1 VLEAGGYVAVALVI
15 VEVVLVFFFARG
27 KTAKTAFVMASFA
40 IMFLAAF
47 FWMGN
52 RVTEITIASVG
63 TIKTAANLATQYV
76 EDIKNITADAERQKK
91 EATAAVEALTKEI
104 DEARA
109 ETRRLTK
116 RMADRVLTDEQVQQI
131 ANKVKAYAGQEFQI
145 VTYWDMKEPLALA
158 NQIYTSLD
166 RAGWKY
172 IKPESAAFMLGGTE
186 GVQVWRHPDA
196 EDRIQKAADA
206 LVAAL
211 KDADVA
217 AVLKLQNA
225 ANPIDNKINL
235 NVGTKP

>member
-47 FWMGN
+47 FWTGN

-145 VTYWDMKEPLALA
+145 VTYWDMKEPLPLRTKFIHLSTGRGGSISSQKAQHLC
-158 NQIYTSLD
+158 
-166 RAGWKY
+166 WEEPK
-172 IKPESAAFMLGGTE
+172 AFRYGGTPMPKTE
-186 GVQVWRHPDA
+186 FKKRLMPS
-196 EDRIQKAADA
+196 
-206 LVAAL
+206 
-211 KDADVA
+211 
-217 AVLKLQNA
+217 
-225 ANPIDNKINL
+225 
-235 NVGTKP
+235 

>member
-1 VLEAGGYVAVALVI
+1 
-15 VEVVLVFFFARG
+15 
-27 KTAKTAFVMASFA
+27 MASFA

-76 EDIKNITADAERQKK
+76 EDIKNIKSDAERQKK
-91 EATAAVEALTKEI
+91 EAMAAVAELTKEL

-109 ETRRLTK
+109 ETRKLTL
-116 RMADRVLTDEQVQQI
+116 RMADRVLADQQLKQI
-131 ANKVKAYAGQEFQI
+131 ADKVKEYEGQEFQV

-158 NQIYTSLD
+158 NQLYTSLD
-166 RAGWKY
+166 QAGWKY
-172 IKPESAAFMLGGTE
+172 IKPERATFMLGGTE

-196 EDRIQKAADA
+196 DDRVQKAADA
-206 LVAAL
+206 LLAAL
-211 KDADVA
+211 NDAGLV
-217 AVLKLQNA
+217 AVLKLQNPA
-225 ANPIDNKINL
+225 DPIDNKINV